1 MKNLVVS
8 GASRGIG
15 KAIVLHFAKAGWNV
29 AFCSRNVD
37 NLNHLKDAC
46 EQLNREGRFLGFQ
59 CDVSQAEEV
68 KIFAAAAQDFL
79 GSVDVLVN
87 NAGVFLPGQVHEMSD
102 EDFDS
107 MMQTN
112 VYSAFHLSKA
122 LIPEMKKYRIGHIFN
137 MSSIAGLMAYPNGGA
152 YNVSKHALTGY
163 SKTLRDELKAYGIR
177 VTGIYPGA
185 VLTDSWAGVDLPEER
200 FMSPEDIAQTIWDIH
215 HLSPRTVV
223 EDIVLRPQLGD
234 I

>member
-15 KAIVLHFAKAGWNV
+15 KAIVLHFAQAGWNV
-29 AFCSRNVD
+29 AFCSRNMD
-37 NLNHLKDAC
+37 NLSTLKQTC
-46 EQLNREGRFLGFQ
+46 EAKNPEGNFLAFQ
-59 CDVSQAEEV
+59 CDVSKSEEV

-79 GSVDVLVN
+79 GTVDVLVN
-87 NAGVFLPGQVHEMSD
+87 NAGVFLPGQIHAMSD
-102 EDFDS
+102 DDFDLI
-107 MMQTN
+107 MHTN
-112 VYSAFHLSKA
+112 VYSAFELSKA
-122 LIPEMKKYRIGHIFN
+122 LVPDMKKLNSGHIFN

-152 YNVSKHALTGY
+152 YNVSKHALTGF
-163 SKTLRDELKAYGIR
+163 SKTLRDELKEFSIR

-215 HLSPRTVV
+215 HLSERTVV
-223 EDIVLRPQLGD
+223 EDVVLRPLLGD